1 MAMKFGGFT
10 PEQMKVLL
18 PKLGYRGSMQ
28 TDEIDMFL
36 AASPRAASQLGRY
49 TETARQMVEGK
60 PISQMRNMANGGFVF
75 PLKNTRGK
83 ANRLNVEDNPEYREN
98 IEKQTAAV
106 NKLQNTFPLP
116 QEDTRRFQEGGAVA
130 DGSFDGDG
138 FFGDPRRTRQD
149 LNFDPATGTYTPV
162 GAISGPLG
170 MATTVLPQDYVPNLN
185 AEKFGGMEGN
195 PSTGM
200 IDLSTGML
208 AGQQPTVPQQVIREG
223 DPTIPMS
230 FEEYKMSRPMG
241 TSTAFRLPPDEIL
254 RPQYEKYADFVRSG
268 APEPTARPDPNPFP
282 KRDGTLGTP
291 IDVTLTPSLQQRVES
306 GDMIDGRT
314 LTPAEL
320 EQVKISSG
328 TMRGGMGTF
337 YNMRLNGKGIIL
349 TTEQRRS
356 LIADDDARRMEFN
369 ASQGLL
375 SQSQIANPQLNP
387 AYRPPQ
393 AGAQPPTQAV
403 SDPAQEF
410 LNVTQQQYSDAL
422 ASQQAARDAL
432 AADPSNENLLTA
444 LTAADSRVA
453 QLNEAVT
460 QAQDQFKQTSMP
472 TPAELIQQSTVDPLS
487 LVTQS
492 YTKTTDAGQGAAGTI
507 DAGSGQAGATRDAI
521 TYSGQAV
528 AATGPVATP
537 ASTATVTASETGVK
551 EVTSA
556 TQASQGQVSA
566 DATVQAAQLT
576 PSQLAQLALTPSQIA
591 QAAQV
596 QTPPSRNLAGGELV
610 TGSAVDMA
618 TVKAETNFA
627 AATGAPSTD
636 ATVQG
641 QLTQLMADFEG
652 GDPPTWAAGAMRAA
666 TAAMAQRG
674 LGASSMAGQALIQA
688 AMESAL
694 PIAQIDASTFA
705 RFEEQSLSN
714 RQQTAMFAAEKRAQ
728 FLGVDFTQEFQSR
741 VANASRV
748 ADIANVNFNSQQ
760 QIALENAQ
768 LTQSVD
774 LANLNASN
782 AKVMADAAAL
792 SQTDLTNLNN
802 RQQAQVQNA
811 KSFLDM
817 EMANLTSSQQT
828 EMFKSQAVINS
839 LMSDSAAANATAQ
852 FNASSENQVTQ
863 FFSNLATQISQ
874 FNGEQQNSLIKFNV
888 GEANATEQFNST
900 QVNLRDTFNAQ
911 NGLIIDQANAQW
923 YQSIATTDNAA
934 INQSNREAA
943 AQANNMSSLGF
954 SAYMQEVR
962 DLMSFAW
969 QTANND
975 ADRATTLATANLA
988 KEASEANAKANK
1000 SAGLWGALGS
1010 VAAAI
1015 LKPIG

>member
-1 MAMKFGGFT
+1 MAMKFGGFS
-10 PEQMKVLL
+10 PQQMQLLL
-18 PKLGYRGSMQ
+18 PKLGYKGSMQ

-60 PISQMRNMANGGFVF
+60 PVNQTRNMANGGFVF
-75 PLKNTRGK
+75 PRRDNMGN
-83 ANRLNVEDNPEYREN
+83 ASRLNSQDNPEYSESL
-98 IEKQTAAV
+98 IDIQAAAV
-106 NKLQNTFPLP
+106 NKLENTFPTP
-116 QEDTRRFQEGGAVA
+116 QQEEQRRFAV
-130 DGSFDGDG
+130 G
-138 FFGDPRRTRQD
+138 
-149 LNFDPATGTYTPV
+149 
-162 GAISGPLG
+162 G
-170 MATTVLPQDYVPNLN
+170 MAT
-185 AEKFGGMEGN
+185 
-195 PSTGM
+195 
-200 IDLSTGML
+200 
-208 AGQQPTVPQQVIREG
+208 
-223 DPTIPMS
+223 
-230 FEEYKMSRPMG
+230 
-241 TSTAFRLPPDEIL
+241 
-254 RPQYEKYADFVRSG
+254 
-268 APEPTARPDPNPFP
+268 
-282 KRDGTLGTP
+282 P
-291 IDVTLTPSLQQRVES
+291 IQ
-306 GDMIDGRT
+306 
-314 LTPAEL
+314 
-320 EQVKISSG
+320 
-328 TMRGGMGTF
+328 
-337 YNMRLNGKGIIL
+337 
-349 TTEQRRS
+349 
-356 LIADDDARRMEFN
+356 
-369 ASQGLL
+369 
-375 SQSQIANPQLNP
+375 PQLNLEERTIGP
-387 AYRPPQ
+387 MDFPSPPVVKNPRLDPGYYDSPEFDDFRTGRNSSIDTMDVVSRPDSYTGQIGGGSFQRGRATDAYENYLNRTGKTNLLVGGADYVEPEGLAEYLAKQAEFGPLLRAQGPNDVLSRGQYNNNPPPMTPRNPFDLSQAQATNPQAEEPLSARAQAYRPPQ
-393 AGAQPPTQAV
+393 AGAVPRASAV
-403 SDPAQEF
+403 DNPAATF
-410 LNVTQQQYSDAL
+410 LNNTQQQYSDAL

-432 AADPSNENLLTA
+432 AADAGNENLLTA

-487 LVTQS
+487 LVTQG
-492 YTKTTDAGQGAAGTI
+492 YTQTTDAGQAGAGTI
-507 DAGSGQAGATRDAI
+507 AAGSGQAGATTDA
-521 TYSGQAV
+521 TALSGQAST
-528 AATGPVATP
+528 ATGPTVTP
-537 ASTATVTASETGVK
+537 TSTATVTASETGVK
-551 EVTSA
+551 ETTEA
-556 TQASQGQVSA
+556 AQASQGQVSS
-566 DATVQAAQLT
+566 DATVQAAQLS

-596 QTPPSRNLAGGELV
+596 QTPPSRNLQTGELV

-652 GDPPTWAAGAMRAA
+652 GNQPTWAAGAMRAA

-694 PIAQIDASTFA
+694 PIAQMDAAAYA

-728 FLGVDFTQEFQSR
+728 FLGVDFTQEFQTR
-741 VANASRV
+741 VSNASRV
-748 ADIANVNFNSQQ
+748 ADIANVNFSAQQ
-760 QIALENAQ
+760 QVALENAQ

-817 EMANLTSSQQT
+817 EMSNMSNSQQM

-852 FNASSENQVTQ
+852 FNASSENQVNQ
-863 FFSNLATQISQ
+863 FFSNLSTQVSQ
-874 FNGEQQNSLIKFNV
+874 FNGEQQNSLLKFNL
-888 GEANATEQFNST
+888 GEANAIEEFNAA
-900 QVNLRDTFNAQ
+900 QVNFRDQFNAQ
-911 NGLIIDQANAQW
+911 NALIIDQANAQW
-923 YQSIATTDNAA
+923 YQNIATTDNAA
-934 INQSNREAA
+934 INQSNRDAA
-943 AQANNMSSLGF
+943 AQANNMSSIGF

-969 QTANND
+969 QTSNND
-975 ADRATTLATANLA
+975 ADRATTLATASLS
-988 KEASEANAKANK
+988 KEANEAMAKANK

-1015 LKPIG
+1015 LRPV

>member
-10 PEQMKVLL
+10 PQQMQLLL
-18 PKLGYRGSMQ
+18 PKLGYKGSMQ

-36 AASPRAASQLGRY
+36 AASPRAASQLGRF

-60 PISQMRNMANGGFVF
+60 PVNQTRNMANGGFVF
-75 PLKNTRGK
+75 PRRDNMGNV
-83 ANRLNVEDNPEYREN
+83 NRLNPQDNPEYSESL
-98 IEKQTAAV
+98 IDIQAAAV
-106 NKLQNTFPLP
+106 NKLENTFPTP
-116 QEDTRRFQEGGAVA
+116 QQEEQRRFAV
-130 DGSFDGDG
+130 G
-138 FFGDPRRTRQD
+138 
-149 LNFDPATGTYTPV
+149 
-162 GAISGPLG
+162 G
-170 MATTVLPQDYVPNLN
+170 MATPL
-185 AEKFGGMEGN
+185 
-195 PSTGM
+195 
-200 IDLSTGML
+200 
-208 AGQQPTVPQQVIREG
+208 QPQVIREG
-223 DPTIPMS
+223 DPRIPMS
-230 FEEYKMSRPMG
+230 FEEYRMSRPVG
-241 TSTAFRLPPDEIL
+241 PGSGFTFPSDEEL
-254 RPQYEKYADFVRSG
+254 RPKYQEYADFVRSG
-268 APEPTARPDPNPFP
+268 APEPTARPDPNQPPSRWPGDDQGVPNPVSGEVRPPRQPVGPGGGGFYRSQYNAAVEAARQARANGDITRGIMP
-282 KRDGTLGTP
+282 GEMSYEDFAANRQNMERLAGLGFQTQ
-291 IDVTLTPSLQQRVES
+291 T
-306 GDMIDGRT
+306 G
-314 LTPAEL
+314 A
-320 EQVKISSG
+320 
-328 TMRGGMGTF
+328 
-337 YNMRLNGKGIIL
+337 
-349 TTEQRRS
+349 
-356 LIADDDARRMEFN
+356 
-369 ASQGLL
+369 
-375 SQSQIANPQLNP
+375 QSTSFERNP

-393 AGAQPPTQAV
+393 AGAQPPAQAV
-403 SDPAQEF
+403 DNPAAAF
-410 LNVTQQQYSDAL
+410 LNATQQQYSEAL

-432 AADPSNENLLTA
+432 AADAGNENLLTA

-487 LVTQS
+487 LVTQG
-492 YTKTTDAGQGAAGTI
+492 YTQTTDAGQAGAGTI
-507 DAGSGQAGATRDAI
+507 AAGSGQAGATTAA
-521 TYSGQAV
+521 TALSGQA
-528 AATGPVATP
+528 ATATGPTVTP
-537 ASTATVTASETGVK
+537 TSTATVTASETGVK
-551 EVTSA
+551 ETTA
-556 TQASQGQVSA
+556 AAQASQGQVSS
-566 DATVQAAQLT
+566 DATVQAAQLS

-652 GDPPTWAAGAMRAA
+652 GNQPTWAAGAMRAA

-694 PIAQIDASTFA
+694 PIAQMDAAAYA

-728 FLGVDFTQEFQSR
+728 FLGVDFTQEFQTR
-741 VANASRV
+741 VSNASRV
-748 ADIANVNFNSQQ
+748 ADIANVNFSAQQ
-760 QIALENAQ
+760 QVALENAQ

-817 EMANLTSSQQT
+817 EMSNMTNSQQM

-852 FNASSENQVTQ
+852 FNASSENQVNQ
-863 FFSNLATQISQ
+863 FFSNLSTQVSQ
-874 FNGEQQNSLIKFNV
+874 FNGEQQNSLLKFNL
-888 GEANATEQFNST
+888 GEANAIEEFNAT
-900 QVNLRDTFNAQ
+900 QVNFRDQFNAQ
-911 NGLIIDQANAQW
+911 NALIIDQANAQW
-923 YQSIATTDNAA
+923 YQNIATTDNAA
-934 INQSNREAA
+934 INQSNRDAA
-943 AQANNMSSLGF
+943 AQANNMSSIGF

-969 QTANND
+969 QTSNND
-975 ADRATTLATANLA
+975 ADRATTLATASLS
-988 KEASEANAKANK
+988 KEAAEAAAKANK
-1000 SAGLWGALGS
+1000 SAGLWGAIGS

-1015 LKPIG
+1015 LRPV

>member
-1 MAMKFGGFT
+1 MKFGGFT
-10 PEQMKVLL
+10 PQQMQLLL
-18 PKLGYRGSMQ
+18 PKLGYKGSMQ

-36 AASPRAASQLGRY
+36 AASPRAASQLGRF

-60 PISQMRNMANGGFVF
+60 PVNQTRNMANGGFVF
-75 PLKNTRGK
+75 PRRDNMGNV
-83 ANRLNVEDNPEYREN
+83 NRLNPQDNPEYSESL
-98 IEKQTAAV
+98 IDIQAAAV
-106 NKLQNTFPLP
+106 NKLENTFPTP
-116 QEDTRRFQEGGAVA
+116 QQEEQRRFAEGGVS
-130 DGSFDGDG
+130 DPMNLGDARVG
-138 FFGDPRRTRQD
+138 
-149 LNFDPATGTYTPV
+149 FDPIVSPPPPVVRNPRLDPGYYDSPEFNDFRTGRN
-162 GAISGPLG
+162 S
-170 MATTVLPQDYVPNLN
+170 
-185 AEKFGGMEGN
+185 
-195 PSTGM
+195 S
-200 IDLSTGML
+200 IDTM
-208 AGQQPTVPQQVIREG
+208 
-223 DPTIPMS
+223 D
-230 FEEYKMSRPMG
+230 
-241 TSTAFRLPPDEIL
+241 D
-254 RPQYEKYADFVRSG
+254 VR
-268 APEPTARPDPNPFP
+268 RPDPYTGQIGGGSFQRGRATDAYENYLNRTGKTNLLVGGADYVEPEGLAEYLAKQAEFGPLLQAQGPNDVLNRGQYNNNPP
-282 KRDGTLGTP
+282 TRLGN
-291 IDVTLTPSLQQRVES
+291 
-306 GDMIDGRT
+306 
-314 LTPAEL
+314 
-320 EQVKISSG
+320 
-328 TMRGGMGTF
+328 TF
-337 YNMRLNGKGIIL
+337 
-349 TTEQRRS
+349 
-356 LIADDDARRMEFN
+356 D
-369 ASQGLL
+369 L
-375 SQSQIANPQLNP
+375 SQAQSPNPQLNP

-393 AGAQPPTQAV
+393 AGAQPPAQAV
-403 SDPAQEF
+403 DNPAAAF
-410 LNVTQQQYSDAL
+410 LNATQQQYSEAL

-432 AADPSNENLLTA
+432 AADAGNENLLTA

-487 LVTQS
+487 LVTQG
-492 YTKTTDAGQGAAGTI
+492 YTQTTDAGQAGAGTI
-507 DAGSGQAGATRDAI
+507 AAGSGQAGATTDA
-521 TYSGQAV
+521 TALSGQA
-528 AATGPVATP
+528 ATATGPTVTP
-537 ASTATVTASETGVK
+537 TSTATVTASETGVK
-551 EVTSA
+551 ETTA
-556 TQASQGQVSA
+556 AAQASQGQVSS
-566 DATVQAAQLT
+566 DATVQAAQLS

-596 QTPPSRNLAGGELV
+596 QTPPSRNLQTGELV

-652 GDPPTWAAGAMRAA
+652 GNQPTWAAGAMRAA

-694 PIAQIDASTFA
+694 PIAQMDAAAYA

-728 FLGVDFTQEFQSR
+728 FLGVDFTQAFQTR
-741 VANASRV
+741 VSNASRV
-748 ADIANVNFNSQQ
+748 ADIANVNFSAQQ
-760 QIALENAQ
+760 QVALENAQ

-817 EMANLTSSQQT
+817 EMSNMTNSQQM

-852 FNASSENQVTQ
+852 FNASSENQVNQ
-863 FFSNLATQISQ
+863 FFSNLSTQVSQ
-874 FNGEQQNSLIKFNV
+874 FNGEQQNSLLKFNL
-888 GEANATEQFNST
+888 GEANAIEEFNAT
-900 QVNLRDTFNAQ
+900 QVNFRDQFNAQ
-911 NGLIIDQANAQW
+911 NALIIDQANAQW
-923 YQSIATTDNAA
+923 YQNIATTDNAA
-934 INQSNREAA
+934 INQSNRDAA
-943 AQANNMSSLGF
+943 AQANNMSSIGF

-969 QTANND
+969 QTSNND
-975 ADRATTLATANLA
+975 ADRATTLATASLS
-988 KEASEANAKANK
+988 KEAAEAAAKANK
-1000 SAGLWGALGS
+1000 SAGLWGAIGS

-1015 LKPIG
+1015 LRPV

>member
-10 PEQMKVLL
+10 PQQMQLLL
-18 PKLGYRGSMQ
+18 PKLGYKGSMQ

-36 AASPRAASQLGRY
+36 AASPRAASQLGRF

-60 PISQMRNMANGGFVF
+60 PVNQTRNMANGGFVF
-75 PLKNTRGK
+75 PRKDGMGNV
-83 ANRLNVEDNPEYREN
+83 NRLNSQDNPEYAEN
-98 IEKQTAAV
+98 IDQQMAAV

-116 QEDTRRFQEGGAVA
+116 QE
-130 DGSFDGDG
+130 
-138 FFGDPRRTRQD
+138 
-149 LNFDPATGTYTPV
+149 
-162 GAISGPLG
+162 
-170 MATTVLPQDYVPNLN
+170 
-185 AEKFGGMEGN
+185 
-195 PSTGM
+195 
-200 IDLSTGML
+200 
-208 AGQQPTVPQQVIREG
+208 
-223 DPTIPMS
+223 
-230 FEEYKMSRPMG
+230 
-241 TSTAFRLPPDEIL
+241 
-254 RPQYEKYADFVRSG
+254 
-268 APEPTARPDPNPFP
+268 
-282 KRDGTLGTP
+282 
-291 IDVTLTPSLQQRVES
+291 
-306 GDMIDGRT
+306 
-314 LTPAEL
+314 
-320 EQVKISSG
+320 
-328 TMRGGMGTF
+328 
-337 YNMRLNGKGIIL
+337 
-349 TTEQRRS
+349 EQRRF
-356 LIADDDARRMEFN
+356 AE
-369 ASQGLL
+369 GGT
-375 SQSQIANPQLNP
+375 

-393 AGAQPPTQAV
+393 AGAVPTPDAID
-403 SDPAQEF
+403 DPAATF
-410 LNVTQQQYSDAL
+410 LNTTQKSYSDAL

-432 AADPSNENLLTA
+432 AADASNENLLTA

-487 LVTQS
+487 LVTQG
-492 YTKTTDAGQGAAGTI
+492 YTQTTDAGQAGAGTI
-507 DAGSGQAGATRDAI
+507 AAGSGQAGATTAA
-521 TYSGQAV
+521 TAGSGQAV
-528 AATGPVATP
+528 GATGPTVTP
-537 ASTATVTASETGVK
+537 TSTAQAVASAPGVAQTTAGTV
-551 EVTSA
+551 
-556 TQASQGQVSA
+556 ASQGQVST
-566 DATVQAAQLT
+566 DATVQAAQQT
-576 PSQLAQLALTPSQIA
+576 PAQLAQLALTPSQIA

-596 QTPPSRNLAGGELV
+596 QAPVARSLQTGE
-610 TGSAVDMA
+610 TISGSAVDMA

-652 GDPPTWAAGAMRAA
+652 GNQPTWAAGAMRAA

-694 PIAQIDASTFA
+694 PIAQMDAAAYA

-728 FLGVDFTQEFQSR
+728 FLGVDFTQEFQTR
-741 VANASRV
+741 VSNASRV
-748 ADIANVNFNSQQ
+748 ADIANVNFSAQQ
-760 QIALENAQ
+760 QVALENAQ

-817 EMANLTSSQQT
+817 EMSNMTNSQQM

-852 FNASSENQVTQ
+852 FNASSENQVNQ
-863 FFSNLATQISQ
+863 FFSNLSTQVSQ
-874 FNGEQQNSLIKFNV
+874 FNGEQQNSLLKFNL
-888 GEANATEQFNST
+888 GEANAIEEFNAT
-900 QVNLRDTFNAQ
+900 QVNFRDQFNAQ
-911 NGLIIDQANAQW
+911 NALIIDQANAQW
-923 YQSIATTDNAA
+923 YQNIATTDNAA
-934 INQSNREAA
+934 INQSNRDAA
-943 AQANNMSSLGF
+943 AQANNMSSIGF

-969 QTANND
+969 QTSNND
-975 ADRATTLATANLA
+975 ADRATTLATASLS
-988 KEASEANAKANK
+988 KEAAEAAAKANK
-1000 SAGLWGALGS
+1000 SAGLWGAIGS

-1015 LKPIG
+1015 LKPI

>member
-18 PKLGYRGSMQ
+18 PKLGYKGSMQ

-49 TETARQMVEGK
+49 TEAARQMVEGK
-60 PISQMRNMANGGFVF
+60 PIDKMRNMANGGFVF
-75 PLKNTRGK
+75 PSKNAKGNV
-83 ANRLNVEDNPEYREN
+83 NRLNLEDNPEYGEN
-98 IEKQTAAV
+98 IEQQTAAV

-116 QEDTRRFQEGGAVA
+116 QEDTRRFQEGG
-130 DGSFDGDG
+130 
-138 FFGDPRRTRQD
+138 
-149 LNFDPATGTYTPV
+149 
-162 GAISGPLG
+162 
-170 MATTVLPQDYVPNLN
+170 TV
-185 AEKFGGMEGN
+185 
-195 PSTGM
+195 
-200 IDLSTGML
+200 
-208 AGQQPTVPQQVIREG
+208 
-223 DPTIPMS
+223 
-230 FEEYKMSRPMG
+230 
-241 TSTAFRLPPDEIL
+241 
-254 RPQYEKYADFVRSG
+254 
-268 APEPTARPDPNPFP
+268 
-282 KRDGTLGTP
+282 
-291 IDVTLTPSLQQRVES
+291 
-306 GDMIDGRT
+306 
-314 LTPAEL
+314 
-320 EQVKISSG
+320 
-328 TMRGGMGTF
+328 
-337 YNMRLNGKGIIL
+337 
-349 TTEQRRS
+349 
-356 LIADDDARRMEFN
+356 
-369 ASQGLL
+369 
-375 SQSQIANPQLNP
+375 

-393 AGAQPPTQAV
+393 AGVQPPTQAV
-403 SDPAQEF
+403 EDPAQTF
-410 LNVTQQQYSDAL
+410 LNTTQQNYSNAL
-422 ASQQAARDAL
+422 ASQQSARDAL

-444 LTAADSRVA
+444 LTAADSKVA

-487 LVTQS
+487 LVTQG
-492 YTKTTDAGQGAAGTI
+492 YTQTTDPGQAAAGTI
-507 DAGSGQAGATRDAI
+507 ALDSGQAGVTREAATQ
-521 TYSGQAV
+521 SGQAV
-528 AATGPVATP
+528 TAAAPTISP
-537 ASTATVTASETGVK
+537 ASLAETTATAPGVAQATAGTV
-551 EVTSA
+551 A
-556 TQASQGQVSA
+556 AQGQVSS
-566 DATVQAAQLT
+566 DANVQAAQQT

-596 QTPPSRNLAGGELV
+596 QAPIARSLQAGE
-610 TGSAVDMA
+610 TISGSAVDMA

-652 GDPPTWAAGAMRAA
+652 GDPPAWAAGAMRAA

-714 RQQTAMFAAEKRAQ
+714 RQQTAMYAAEKRAQ
-728 FLGVDFTQEFQSR
+728 FLGVDFTQAFQTR
-741 VANASRV
+741 VANAARV

-817 EMANLTSSQQT
+817 EMANLTNSQQT

-888 GEANATEQFNST
+888 GEANAIEQFNST

-988 KEASEANAKANK
+988 REASEANAKANK